1 MGLLSSAC
9 YHTMA
14 MVASII
20 SPTAQLSSSPHN
32 NCPITRLLAT
42 GGRADHEDVQDDHDE
57 DVHDDHDE
65 DVHDD
70 HDEDVQDDHD
80 EDVQRQHEGQQ
91 KCCTRRWDCDAKPFL
106 ATRMHLQTEFC
117 QISFQL

>member
-42 GGRADHEDVQDDHDE
+42 GGRVDHDEAVQDDHDE
-57 DVHDDHDE
+57 D
-65 DVHDD
+65 
-70 HDEDVQDDHD
+70 
-80 EDVQRQHEGQQ
+80 DVQRQHEEQQ
-91 KCCTRRWDCDAKPFL
+91 QCCTRRL
-106 ATRMHLQTEFC
+106 IVMRNTY
-117 QISFQL
+117 